1 MTENIPSFSNRSD
14 VKHHTIEVIVDLS
27 QFDLPIKYS
36 NPAIRVILDS
46 GLYIILEKMR
56 SYLKE
61 QPKAGKKQKKLKAKI
76 KAILI
81 SLGKKTTVSTTQGD
95 TKSEIQQILTE
106 VELEWKKIFANFF
119 IKTKDH
125 PHWERLMMFREKDF
139 KHKDFDPKE
148 AMKDALER
156 FN

>member
-106 VELEWKKIFANFF
+106 VELE
-119 IKTKDH
+119 
-125 PHWERLMMFREKDF
+125 
-139 KHKDFDPKE
+139 
-148 AMKDALER
+148 
-156 FN
+156 